1 MLGAAGEAAGGEV
14 GADTETLA
22 IPPSRDC
29 SKMRQGETAETCE
42 ASGRCLVLQ
51 RRSRGSIRWGGVQK
65 SKMHHECV
73 IIADSPGA
81 LVELCGISI
90 LERLLRTLQR
100 CGVKRATVLASTP
113 KLISDALAQP
123 SWPRAEIDLKVRYPS
138 DGVVMVEQIV
148 ASWPEPG
155 HFLLVIRGDVV
166 FDSRLLRLLLAQN
179 SATALVD
186 SSVPEQ
192 FDRLVG
198 SAQDT
203 NAGRF
208 IGAALLQYDWTLRQ
222 NGSFDEAVRAGL
234 ERRSLAVLD
243 VGEQPFYD
251 TALRRKLRPFWF
263 PAPSA
268 SDIKFAEGVLLDSVQ
283 KGSLDFPAWIHA
295 PIEKFLIS
303 RLCKTSITPHQLTIA
318 WIVLA
323 CVTTILFAL
332 GHLISGIVLALII
345 GILDGLDGKQARIKV
360 ETSKSGKLEHRFDS
374 LFEVA
379 WPSALAYHFYTTGQ
393 LPGAFI
399 YLSVL
404 LLAEAL
410 DGIGKAGVYS
420 TSEKLM
426 KEPGRFDRLVR
437 LLGGRR
443 NIFVWVLAVAIILRV
458 PARALIVMAWW
469 EALTAAIDLPHA
481 AWSLRLLRRKKSC

>member
-1 MLGAAGEAAGGEV
+1 VSSTTEPEQRFDPRGGFQE
-14 GADTETLA
+14 
-22 IPPSRDC
+22 
-29 SKMRQGETAETCE
+29 SKMR
-42 ASGRCLVLQ
+42 
-51 RRSRGSIRWGGVQK
+51 
-65 SKMHHECV
+65 HECV

-81 LVELCGISI
+81 LVELSGISI

-100 CGVKRATVLASTP
+100 CGVKRATVLSSTP
-113 KLISDALAQP
+113 ELISKALAQP
-123 SWPRAEIDLKVRYPS
+123 SWPRAEIDLRVCHRS
-138 DGVVMVEQIV
+138 DGVVSVEQIV
-148 ASWPEPG
+148 ASWPETG
-155 HFLLVIRGDVV
+155 QFLLVIRGNVV
-166 FDSRLLRLLLAQN
+166 FDGRLLRLLLAQN
-179 SATALVD
+179 STTGLVD

-192 FDRLVG
+192 FDSLVA

-208 IGAALLQYDWTLRQ
+208 TGAALLQYDWTLRQ
-222 NGSFDEAVRAGL
+222 NGSFDEALRAGV

-243 VGEQPFYD
+243 VAEQPFYD

-268 SDIKFAEGVLLDSVQ
+268 SNTLFAEGVLLDSVQ

-303 RLCKTSITPHQLTIA
+303 HLCRTPITPHQLTIA

-323 CVTTILFAL
+323 CITTILFAL
-332 GHLISGIVLALII
+332 GHLIWGIALALIV

-426 KEPGRFDRLVR
+426 DEPGPFDRIVR
-437 LLGGRR
+437 LVGGRR
-443 NIFVWVLAVAIILRV
+443 NIYIWVLAVAVILRA
-458 PARALIVMAWW
+458 PAKALVVMAWW
-469 EALTAAIDLPHA
+469 EGLTAAVDLAHA
-481 AWSLRLLRRKKSC
+481 AWSLRLLHRKKP